1 MGCWVV
7 IWIWGAQEGIAT
19 GAGHSIA
26 GSGAGS
32 RLWPRPQGTD
42 FDAPPRVDRL
52 GAGAAVG
59 AGGVGAAGGTG
70 AAVGSAAAGGT
81 VGAVGATSAGGT
93 VGAVGT
99 GAAGGAVC
107 AGAATGAGG
116 TMAAGGTIGPLEAAA
131 GAGITGAVGGVVT
144 AGRAVVAGAAGGFV
158 TSGTESEEAGQ
169 LEMDSPAGIVDGS
182 GKLLLIVDDG
192 GQAGIEC
199 SVGGSG
205 GQMSVSSGIA
215 PCAGATSS

>member
-1 MGCWVV
+1 
-7 IWIWGAQEGIAT
+7 
-19 GAGHSIA
+19 
-26 GSGAGS
+26 
-32 RLWPRPQGTD
+32 
-42 FDAPPRVDRL
+42 
-52 GAGAAVG
+52 
-59 AGGVGAAGGTG
+59 
-70 AAVGSAAAGGT
+70 
-81 VGAVGATSAGGT
+81 
-93 VGAVGT
+93 
-99 GAAGGAVC
+99 
-107 AGAATGAGG
+107 
-116 TMAAGGTIGPLEAAA
+116 MAAGGTIGPLEAAA

-169 LEMDSPAGIVDGS
+169 LEMGSPAGIVDGS